1 MRISDW
7 SSDVCSSDLLLRP
20 PSDRTQQCVV
30 RAEGGSESY
39 GICSHVRTPSGP
51 DRSGRGPY
59 YGEKAMSM
67 TEEQWQK
74 GLEVFDQVYGPDS
87 SDMVK
92 PFKDSP
98 FNQEIVPTPFGN
110 LWSNDELKIRKNRLT
125 VLGDTTMPGP
135 AIF

>member
-1 MRISDW
+1 M
-7 SSDVCSSDLLLRP
+7 LLRLP
-20 PSDRTQQCVV
+20 PSDMTKQCVG

-74 GLEVFDQVYGPDS
+74 GLEVFDQVYGPGS

-98 FNQEIVPTPFGN
+98 FNHEIVANRSEEHT
-110 LWSNDELKIRKNRLT
+110 SELQSLMRITYVVFSLH
-125 VLGDTTMPGP
+125 
-135 AIF
+135 

>member
-1 MRISDW
+1 MCALPI
-7 SSDVCSSDLLLRP
+7 
-20 PSDRTQQCVV
+20 
-30 RAEGGSESY
+30 Y
-39 GICSHVRTPSGP
+39 VRTPSGP

-74 GLEVFDQVYGPDS
+74 GLEVFDQVYGPGS

-98 FNQEIVPTPFGN
+98 FNQEIVANQFGN
-110 LWSNDELKIRKNRLT
+110 LWGNEELTIREKRLM
-125 VLGDTTMPGP
+125 VLGATTMLGR
-135 AIF
+135 ADLRSEEHTSELQSLMRISYAVFCLKKKNQR